1 MLEVLNHWIAGRKI
15 WVYGFGVEGQSTF
28 KFFTQLGFQVGVI
41 DSNEDLNLEGVE
53 THLGSQAMQRYF
65 ENCSG
70 DLIIRSAGISP
81 LKSELRQ
88 AVLQGAEVS
97 SQLDIFYRLN
107 HKPVIAVTGTMGK
120 GTTCSMIQYVFEDHQ
135 IHSAIGGNFG
145 LAMLDLLSKQ
155 DELDVIILEL
165 SSFQLMDFKGRF
177 EVSVLL
183 RTTSEHLDWHH
194 DHSEYLTAKSQLISH
209 LSPSDSVIYYQ
220 DAPNCELMVESSSPN
235 SQVIPYGSLNPDA
248 SIIGDRVNFKFNGED
263 HSGEFHLDQSQ
274 LMGQYQ
280 LQNVAAAILAIHSI
294 GCVKVPDAIQSLY
307 SFSGIE
313 MRHQL
318 VATKGGIRFINDS
331 YATRPDAS
339 IAAIQ
344 SVQEGPLALVLGGS
358 EKHADFE
365 ELAEV
370 ISQHPTISAIFLIG
384 QTSSRLQKSILNMN
398 SSVHTYVCASFVS
411 ALEGALAN
419 LKESLEGQSGY
430 GTLLLSPACASFGL
444 FKNYKDRGYQFNAWV
459 EQL

>member
-1 MLEVLNHWIAGRKI
+1 MLEVLNHWVNHRKI
-15 WVYGFGVEGQSTF
+15 WIYGFGVEGQSTF

-41 DSNEDLNLEGVE
+41 DFNESLNLAGVD
-53 THLGSQAMQRYF
+53 THLGSAAMQVYF

-81 LKSELRQ
+81 LKPELLQ
-88 AVLQGAEVS
+88 AVAQGAEVS

-107 HKPVIAVTGTMGK
+107 SKPVIAVTGTMGK
-120 GTTCSMIQYVFEDHQ
+120 GTTCSMIQHIFEDHQ

-145 LAMLDLLSKQ
+145 LAMLDLLLEQ
-155 DELDVIILEL
+155 DKFDVIILEL

-183 RTTSEHLDWHH
+183 RTTSEHLDWHS
-194 DHSEYLTAKSQLISH
+194 DQSEYLSAKSQLISS
-209 LSPSDSVIYYQ
+209 LNPSDSVIYYQ
-220 DAPNCELMVESSSPN
+220 DAPNCEFMVQTSSSN
-235 SQVIPYGSLNPDA
+235 AKMIPFGSLNSDA
-248 SIIGDRVNFKFNGED
+248 SIVDDRVDFSIHGDEP
-263 HSGEFHLDQSQ
+263 SVSFHLNQSQ

-280 LQNVAAAILAIHSI
+280 LQNASAALLAVRSI
-294 GCVKVPDAIQSLY
+294 GQVRIPEAIQSLY

-313 MRHQL
+313 MRNQL
-318 VATKGGIRFINDS
+318 VATQGRIRFINDS

-365 ELAEV
+365 ELAQI

-384 QTSSRLQKSILNMN
+384 QTSSRLQKSILTMN
-398 SSVHTYVCASFVS
+398 SSVQTHICDSFVS
-411 ALEGALAN
+411 ALEGARAN
-419 LKESLEGQSGY
+419 LEKSLEGLPGY